1 MASSIQPF
9 PVEGI
14 LPKKET
20 GATSFI
26 TKYPEY
32 DGRNVVIAILD
43 TGVDPAAQGLQVRQL
58 SFVG

>member
-20 GATSFI
+20 GAVLFL

-32 DGRNVVIAILD
+32 DGRGVVIAILD
-43 TGVDPAAQGLQVRQL
+43 TGVDPAAQGLKVKKKK
-58 SFVG
+58 